1 MLLAR
6 WMFSLEQTTAGRI
19 LFGRTA
25 WMWFYRFRRFRSGA
39 IDMGDVRFENDPII
53 PGLWVRSEGRVP
65 NYDIVLFWIHGG
77 GMVTHSPYM
86 YLEFMTAL
94 VTSLHMQGFRSPA
107 IFMLKHSYAPEHPF
121 PHQLDE
127 AAVAWNYLQKEHPAA
142 NFVFAG
148 DGSGAN
154 LALSLLLHLTRPC
167 LGVTECLTNVKPQA
181 ALLLSPWPNWK
192 TSMRE
197 ETENCYFSAF
207 HLRRYRNYY
216 IARAK
221 ETSPY
226 FDLSCV
232 TSLSWWKES
241 FPEKGMYLIYG
252 TEEMFANEIEELYG
266 VLRLCGPIKID
277 GELRQIHCWP
287 ITTHFLARDEYV
299 RGAGVFAIALNLG
312 KMLIWGNDVK

>member
-1 MLLAR
+1 
-6 WMFSLEQTTAGRI
+6 
-19 LFGRTA
+19 
-25 WMWFYRFRRFRSGA
+25 
-39 IDMGDVRFENDPII
+39 
-53 PGLWVRSEGRVP
+53 
-65 NYDIVLFWIHGG
+65 
-77 GMVTHSPYM
+77 MVTHSPYM